1 MPNETYLVDTS
12 AWLFALRKDANP
24 AIKSRLDALL
34 REDAIAII
42 GIVKLELL
50 GGTRT
55 REEFSRLKRR
65 LDALPYI
72 SMEKPL
78 LWDLASEMA
87 FNLRRKG
94 LTIPYTDILIASAA
108 IREDVTLLHADI
120 HYDQVA
126 KHSRLRVESFVNRI

>member
-50 GGTRT
+50 GGTRI

-65 LDALPYI
+65 LDALPYV
-72 SMEKPL
+72 SMEEPL

-108 IREDVTLLHADI
+108 INEDVILLHADI
-120 HYDQVA
+120 HFDQVA
-126 KHSRLRVESFVNRI
+126 RHSRLRVESFVNRI

>member
-1 MPNETYLVDTS
+1 MPNETFLVDTS

-24 AIKSRLDALL
+24 EIKSRLDGLL

-42 GIVKLELL
+42 GIIKLEVL

-55 REEFSRLKRR
+55 PKEFSRLKSR

-72 SMEKPL
+72 SMEESS

-108 IREDVTLLHADI
+108 IKENVILLHADI
-120 HYDQVA
+120 HFDQVA
-126 KHSRLRVESFVNRI
+126 RHSKLRVESFVDRV

>member
-1 MPNETYLVDTS
+1 MPTETFLVDTS
-12 AWLFALRKDANP
+12 AWLFALRKDPNP
-24 AIKSRLDALL
+24 EIKSRLDTLL
-34 REDAIAII
+34 REHAIAIM
-42 GIVKLELL
+42 GIIKLELL

-55 REEFSRLKRR
+55 PREFNRLKKG

-72 SMEKPL
+72 SMEEPS

-108 IREDVTLLHADI
+108 IKEDVILLHADI
-120 HYDQVA
+120 HFDQMA
-126 KHSRLRVESFVNRI
+126 RYSKLRSESYVTRI